1 MTRVFGASVIL
12 SAAVFA
18 VAALPSTG
26 LASGGSAFGQHV
38 AGCAQ
43 EHLGHRT
50 APPSVTCTMP
60 DGTAMT
66 FPNFGAMVQHGRNM

>member
-1 MTRVFGASVIL
+1 MTRVFGASFIV

-18 VAALPSTG
+18 VAALPSAG
-26 LASGGSAFGQHV
+26 LASDGSAFGQHV

-60 DGTAMT
+60 DDTTMT
-66 FPNFGAMVQHGRNM
+66 FPNFGAMVRHMRNM